1 LKIEKNTAEKKIK
14 FFKNQTTIYLSLGL
28 HKERP
33 SYITSLQL
41 SKEAIQHFKTWTF
54 KKFSTFMGH
63 FCFPGS
69 ENPDPDPLTRLN
81 PDPDPQPWLM
91 TLYTWV
97 MMCEGVERLVLCL
110 AGFPKLLVAA
120 VNGLASGLG
129 LALLPLCDLVYAS
142 DTATFT
148 SLAAR

>member
-1 LKIEKNTAEKKIK
+1 MR
-14 FFKNQTTIYLSLGL
+14 YSCVLGT
-28 HKERP
+28 
-33 SYITSLQL
+33 YI
-41 SKEAIQHFKTWTF
+41 F
-54 KKFSTFMGH
+54 
-63 FCFPGS
+63 
-69 ENPDPDPLTRLN
+69 
-81 PDPDPQPWLM
+81 
-91 TLYTWV
+91 V

-129 LALLPLCDLVYAS
+129 LALLPLCDLVCAS

>member
-1 LKIEKNTAEKKIK
+1 
-14 FFKNQTTIYLSLGL
+14 
-28 HKERP
+28 
-33 SYITSLQL
+33 
-41 SKEAIQHFKTWTF
+41 
-54 KKFSTFMGH
+54 M
-63 FCFPGS
+63 
-69 ENPDPDPLTRLN
+69 
-81 PDPDPQPWLM
+81 
-91 TLYTWV
+91 
-97 MMCEGVERLVLCL
+97 CL

>member
-1 LKIEKNTAEKKIK
+1 MHYYD
-14 FFKNQTTIYLSLGL
+14 FV
-28 HKERP
+28 
-33 SYITSLQL
+33 
-41 SKEAIQHFKTWTF
+41 HF
-54 KKFSTFMGH
+54 
-63 FCFPGS
+63 
-69 ENPDPDPLTRLN
+69 
-81 PDPDPQPWLM
+81 
-91 TLYTWV
+91 
-97 MMCEGVERLVLCL
+97 CEGVERLVLCL